1 MAEHIG
7 MGRKNRAKIMARH
20 DQNKM
25 DLDHFMRTNSL
36 HTIGMMVEFASDMT
50 HGDSPSKNMIGHL
63 ANFAI
68 CELIEKHYDVEGNK
82 KDV

>member
-1 MAEHIG
+1 MGDNVG
-7 MGRKNRAKIMARH
+7 MSRKNKSKIMARH

-36 HTIGMMVEFASDMT
+36 HTLGMLVEMASDMT
-50 HGDSPSKNMIGHL
+50 NSDSPSKKMIGHL

-68 CELIEKHYDVEGNK
+68 CELIEKHYDVEGNS